1 MEDERRTCG
10 CGLRTLVSFMSD
22 YFLIPIRWIDAGTDS
37 LISLFTTYFI
47 VLYDD
52 RDLGDHESPPNRRV
66 GLWATF
72 LGVSSTLLCAIQYAP
87 QIYRTWHAKTV
98 GSLSLLMMCIQT
110 PGAVLMVLSIAL
122 R

>member
-1 MEDERRTCG
+1 MEDERRTG
-10 CGLRTLVSFMSD
+10 VCGLRALVSLVSPH
-22 YFLIPIRWIDAGTDS
+22 LAAPIQKIDAGCVS
-37 LISLFTTYFI
+37 LISLFTTFFI

-52 RDLGDHESPPNRRV
+52 RDLGDQSPPNRRV
-66 GLWATF
+66 SLWATF